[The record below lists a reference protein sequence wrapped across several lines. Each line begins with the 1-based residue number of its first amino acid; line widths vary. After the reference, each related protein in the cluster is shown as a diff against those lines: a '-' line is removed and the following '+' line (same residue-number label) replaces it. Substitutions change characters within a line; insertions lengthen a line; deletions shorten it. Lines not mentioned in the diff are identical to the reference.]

1 MIESG
6 SIPVLDAVIVAV
18 YLALTFGFGIFARNL
33 LHSDTKGEEGYY
45 LAGRKMPGWLT
56 GISTAVTAMNSDVA
70 PTYCGMAVVVGLSI
84 SWFYLSRFGI
94 ALMIAAMLFA
104 VRWRQ
109 MGISTG
115 PEFYALRF
123 SGRGAGFVRGY
134 SSIYGVMV
142 GMVPWIG
149 AGMLGVHMIFGPIFG
164 IESKAITLSIILPVL
179 LVYVWISGFA
189 GVLITDLI
197 QTLIILGANIMLALM
212 VLKHFGGPA
221 GLTEAI
227 HAAHPAEA
235 NDILSAFPV
244 PGHRVFGP
252 LVVLAWLIVP
262 TIGVGGGVATDGQRI
277 FSCRSLKEAAKVGI
291 WGEIA
296 LFAMLLLLTLPALGA
311 IVGHPHLYHADPA
324 ERESVYGI
332 LLHDYLPTG
341 LLGIALAALL
351 SAVMSTIDSHLN
363 YGSQTLLNDVYRPIF
378 GEPSPGRALWVG
390 RSFMIV
396 ILLSAIAVVFFS
408 KSLMGI
414 AVTLSGLFG
423 SSAAFGWGL
432 WWWWRV
438 NRASWFSAIIG
449 GPIIYLALGKGLGH
463 WDWWAAQC
471 AASETSAQSMG
482 MLQAVI
488 SMTIGTIVWV
498 AATLATKPE
507 DMAILKRFYKTA
519 RPMGLWGPV
528 KEAIVRDEGPE
539 ALPPQHRFMILGGMG
554 TAILGFLW
562 VALAVLCLSVLY
574 VGRYGEAAA
583 MAAGAVILALCFKR
597 AFNWH
602 VNRML

>member
-1 MIESG
+1 
-6 SIPVLDAVIVAV
+6 
-18 YLALTFGFGIFARNL
+18 
-33 LHSDTKGEEGYY
+33 
-45 LAGRKMPGWLT
+45 
-56 GISTAVTAMNSDVA
+56 
-70 PTYCGMAVVVGLSI
+70 
-84 SWFYLSRFGI
+84 
-94 ALMIAAMLFA
+94 
-104 VRWRQ
+104 
-109 MGISTG
+109 
-115 PEFYALRF
+115 
-123 SGRGAGFVRGY
+123 
-134 SSIYGVMV
+134 
-142 GMVPWIG
+142 
-149 AGMLGVHMIFGPIFG
+149 
-164 IESKAITLSIILPVL
+164 
-179 LVYVWISGFA
+179 
-189 GVLITDLI
+189 
-197 QTLIILGANIMLALM
+197 MLALM
-212 VLKHFGGPA
+212 VLNHFGGPV
-221 GLTEAI
+221 GLTQAI

-262 TIGVGGGVATDGQRI
+262 TIGVGGGVSTDGQRI

-296 LFAMLLLLTLPALGA
+296 LFAYAVSSDPAALGA
-311 IVGHPHLYHADPA
+311 IVGPSHLYHTPIRR
-324 ERESVYGI
+324 EREAVYGI

-449 GPIIYLALGKGLGH
+449 GPIIYLALGAGLGH

-498 AATLATKPE
+498 ATTLATKPE
-507 DMAILKRFYKTA
+507 DMTILKRFYKTA

-554 TAILGFLW
+554 TALLGFLW
-562 VALAVLCLSVLY
+562 VALAILGISVLY
-574 VGRYGEAAA
+574 VGRYGDAAA